1 MLTIFTDTDT
11 DITPEIANEYGIK
24 LISMPY
30 ISHDKLIYPYVDF
43 KEYDYKKFYDML
55 RVDKSIP
62 STCALSPEEYKKY
75 FEEEF
80 KNGRDILYIHFSAA
94 MTATFGFM
102 NETLEELKVKYPDR
116 KFYSIDTKAITIG
129 SYIIVR
135 EIMDMIKAGKSI
147 EEVIEWS
154 KEGVDHFATYFYAD
168 DLKFFQKSG
177 RVSGL
182 AAAMGTLFG
191 IKPIIH
197 INDKGVMT
205 NICKEKGRKSAM
217 NKLVNSVLELGED
230 VKNHRIVIGHT
241 DAIELAHNLE
251 EMLKEKLGDNLNIE
265 IVIVNPTCGSHCG
278 PGAVG
283 VSFYSKHR

>member
-11 DITPEIANEYGIK
+11 DITPEIAAEYGVK

-30 ISHDKLIYPYVDF
+30 VKEGKLIYPYVDF
-43 KEYDYKKFYDML
+43 KEYDHSKYYEDL
-55 RVDKSIP
+55 RVAKEIP
-62 STCALSPEEYKKY
+62 STCALSPEEYKQY

-80 KNGRDILYIHFSAA
+80 KNGRDILYIHFSAT

-102 NETLEELKVKYPDR
+102 QETLNELLEKYPGR

-135 EIMDMIKAGKSI
+135 EICDMIKAGKSV
-147 EEVIEWS
+147 EEVIEWA
-154 KEGVDHFATYFYAD
+154 KEGVNHFATYFYAD

-197 INDKGVMT
+197 INEKGVMT

-230 VKNHRIVIGHT
+230 VKSYRIVIGYT
-241 DAIELAHNLE
+241 DTYELATKLA
-251 EMLKEKLGDNLNIE
+251 EMLKEKLGDDLEIE
-265 IVIVNPTCGSHCG
+265 YVVVNPTCGCHCG
-278 PGAVG
+278 PGTLG
-283 VSFYSKHR
+283 VSFHSKHR